1 MFMMHPLQE
10 NVPPDVSTL
19 LRIIH
24 TESLTMSLKSLQ
36 YRIVVTPGSV
46 RGS

>member
-10 NVPPDVSTL
+10 NPFAEVNIL
-19 LRIIH
+19 LRRTQ

-36 YRIVVTPGSV
+36 
-46 RGS
+46 